1 MITAEDPCAMMHVVN
16 NLQSYSGLYKE
27 TVQQSR
33 LQPFKRTGLAAKME
47 LMDVVVL
54 LPMLVEGVAI
64 LVGG

>member
-1 MITAEDPCAMMHVVN
+1 MMHVVN
-16 NLQSYSGLYKE
+16 NLQSYSGLHKE

-33 LQPFKRTGLAAKME
+33 LQPFKRIGLAAKME